1 MHLILLVKNTNK
13 KGGNLGNIKKKRN
26 QRKGKKENSTLGG
39 WPHHGQESDFLV
51 GIPVH
56 GW

>member
-26 QRKGKKENSTLGG
+26 QRKGKKNSTLGG